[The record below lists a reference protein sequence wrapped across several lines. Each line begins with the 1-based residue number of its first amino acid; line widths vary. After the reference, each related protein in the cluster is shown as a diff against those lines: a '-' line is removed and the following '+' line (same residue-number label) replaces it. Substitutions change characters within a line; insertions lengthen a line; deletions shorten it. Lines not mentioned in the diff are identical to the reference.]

1 MNKASEEDC
10 RQHSHL
16 TVPLLC
22 QVRPLLLFAP
32 LSFFNKQRSLMVHA
46 ERHAHPDPFHESC
59 TSLGGAQPEA
69 KHTVQSI

>member
-32 LSFFNKQRSLMVHA
+32 LSFFNKTLFSWPPKSLQTV
-46 ERHAHPDPFHESC
+46 
-59 TSLGGAQPEA
+59 TEA
-69 KHTVQSI
+69 MKFEDICFLQVKL